1 MADLFDLGDLASKLQ
16 VPEVDTASAE
26 LAAEWAEG
34 QLEDVTG
41 LTAWPDP
48 VPKKLKH
55 WALDLAVIAYNNPTL
70 VTDESVN
77 DYRVSYEDRRRI
89 ESILARARSAYNTA
103 GQPQGSFPE
112 PDWSWTTVPSSTL
125 TD

>member
-1 MADLFDLGDLASKLQ
+1 MADLFDLEDLPSKLQ
-16 VPEVDTASAE
+16 VPEVDSASAE

-55 WALDLAVIAYNNPTL
+55 WALDLAAIAYNNPTL
-70 VTDESVN
+70 VTDEAID
-77 DYRVSYEDRRRI
+77 DYRVSYEDRERI
-89 ESILARARSAYNTA
+89 AAILARARDAYNTA
-103 GQPQGSFPE
+103 GQPQYSFPE
-112 PDWSWTTVPSSTL
+112 PDWSWTTTTSTTL
-125 TD
+125 AD

>member
-1 MADLFDLGDLASKLQ
+1 MADLFDLGDLPSKLQ
-16 VPEVDTASAE
+16 IPEVDTASAE

-55 WALDLAVIAYNNPTL
+55 WALDLAVIAYNNPAL
-70 VTDESVN
+70 VTDEQID
-77 DYRVSYEDRRRI
+77 DYRVSYEDRQRI
-89 ESILARARSAYNTA
+89 ASILARARSVYNTA
-103 GQPQGSFPE
+103 GQPQYSFPE
-112 PDWSWTTVPSSTL
+112 ADWSWTTTTTSAL
-125 TD
+125 AD

>member
-1 MADLFDLGDLASKLQ
+1 MAELFDLEDLPSKLQ
-16 VPEVDTASAE
+16 VPEVDSASAE

-70 VTDESVN
+70 VTDEQVD
-77 DYRVSYEDRRRI
+77 DYRVSYEDRQRI
-89 ESILARARSAYNTA
+89 ESILARARSVYNTA
-103 GQPQGSFPE
+103 GQPQYSFPE
-112 PDWSWTTVPSSTL
+112 PDWSWTTTTTTTL

>member
-1 MADLFDLGDLASKLQ
+1 VADLFDLEDLPSRLQ

-70 VTDESVN
+70 VTDESID
-77 DYRVSYEDRRRI
+77 DYRVSYEDRQRI
-89 ESILARARSAYNTA
+89 ASILKRAEAAYNTA

-112 PDWSWTTVPSSTL
+112 ADWHWTAVPASL
-125 TD
+125 ED